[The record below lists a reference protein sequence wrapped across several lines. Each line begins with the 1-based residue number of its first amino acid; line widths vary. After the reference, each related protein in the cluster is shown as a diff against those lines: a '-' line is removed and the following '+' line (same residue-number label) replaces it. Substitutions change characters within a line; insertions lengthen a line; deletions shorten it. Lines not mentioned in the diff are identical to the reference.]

1 MINLKNINKEYLIS
15 AGFGFFGLIL
25 SLLAGIFSGNKLF
38 IIFIRAITTAI
49 LFSILGYICLFIIK
63 KFVPEIYQIINSINN
78 NEGSDVNVETS
89 SDIIDEQVKN
99 DNIENKDLIDL
110 DAGGS
115 SIPGE
120 TLAVNREDAKLER
133 EFNDVGKKPDDYS
146 SIDEDEKISGLNS
159 YDVFKDK
166 KIKYEPKIAAQAI
179 RTMMKRDE

>member
-15 AGFGFFGLIL
+15 TGFGFLGLIL

-38 IIFIRAITTAI
+38 IIFIRAITTVI
-49 LFSILGYICLFIIK
+49 LFSILGYVCLFIIK

-78 NEGSDVNVETS
+78 NEGSDVSIETS
-89 SDIIDEQVKN
+89 SDIIDEQGKN
-99 DNIENKDLIDL
+99 DNIENQDLVDL
-110 DAGGS
+110 EAGGA
-115 SIPGE
+115 SITGA

-133 EFNDVGKKPDDYS
+133 EFNDVGKQPDDFS
-146 SIDEDEKISGLNS
+146 SINEDEKVSGINS
-159 YDVFKDK
+159 HGVFKDN